1 MRRLRFSLILLLVF
15 TGVALNIERLDIG
28 SKENIVNLASFVY
41 ALAGAAVIATILIP
55 SRWKFSTRSIVIF
68 WIVIYLAI
76 KIALSS
82 YRPLLGGLYTYLSIV
97 EIIVI
102 AGMVILTRAVLVELE
117 HLEETV
123 ANITMAGVSNRVK
136 NLEEA
141 TDDINKEVVRSRR
154 YTRPFSVIVIKLDQE
169 KIQANVGNL
178 SKDIFK
184 TMMSRYSMSN
194 LIRTLLTKRSAG
206 LI

>member
-1 MRRLRFSLILLLVF
+1 
-15 TGVALNIERLDIG
+15 
-28 SKENIVNLASFVY
+28 
-41 ALAGAAVIATILIP
+41 
-55 SRWKFSTRSIVIF
+55 
-68 WIVIYLAI
+68 
-76 KIALSS
+76 
-82 YRPLLGGLYTYLSIV
+82 
-97 EIIVI
+97 
-102 AGMVILTRAVLVELE
+102 MVILTRAVLVELE

-194 LIRTLLTKRSAG
+194 LIRTLDKEIRRPDLILEQSKENRIILLLPETGTKAVQVVSGNIQKIARDDVNAPVDVGYAVFPDDALTFEDLVNKAEFKIYEHESKVFVEGNRITDQTIQDHIQTKSK
-206 LI
+206 